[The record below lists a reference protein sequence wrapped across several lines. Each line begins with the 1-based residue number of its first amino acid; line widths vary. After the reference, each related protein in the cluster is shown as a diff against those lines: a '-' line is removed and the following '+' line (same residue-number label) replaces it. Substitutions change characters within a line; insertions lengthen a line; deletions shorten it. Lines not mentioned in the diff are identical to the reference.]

1 MPDTHATL
9 PEQRI
14 CDRCG
19 QKIPPSAKLA
29 ATEDGQLLCLAC
41 RIRAAQERTR

>member
-1 MPDTHATL
+1 MSNTDSTAP
-9 PEQRI
+9 PQRV

-29 ATEDGQLLCLAC
+29 ATKDGKLLCLAC
-41 RIRAAQERTR
+41 RIKVG